1 MEISLKELQDAAV
14 DFAEAGGKL
23 TLNYFKKSF
32 DLEFKSD
39 NTPVTNAD
47 RNAEKVIREMIKS
60 YYPDHGI
67 IGEEFGTENE
77 DSEVVWVL
85 DPIDGTQ
92 SFIHGIPFYTT
103 LIGIL
108 VNGQPEV
115 GVIYAPALDEMVSAA
130 SGLGCT
136 LNGTGIQTRTCND
149 LSKATFLTTDVTTYE
164 EHGFQ
169 KPLESLLN
177 STRIHRT
184 WGDAYGH
191 LMVAAGRADIM
202 IDPVLSIWD
211 AAALL
216 PVLSEAGGSFT
227 DVHGE
232 KTIETGNAISTNKTL
247 AKKILPLFDEVS

>member
-1 MEISLKELQDAAV
+1 MKISLQELQSAAV
-14 DFAEAGGKL
+14 DFAEEGGKS
-23 TLNYFKKSF
+23 TLKYYKKSF

-39 NTPVTNAD
+39 DTPVTNAD
-47 RNAEKVIREMIKS
+47 RNAEKVIREKINK
-60 YYPDHGI
+60 YYPEHGI

-77 DSEVVWVL
+77 DADVVWVL

-108 VNGQPEV
+108 VEGQPEV
-115 GVIYAPALDEMVSAA
+115 GVIYAPALDEMVAA
-130 SGLGCT
+130 ATDLGCT
-136 LNGTGIQTRTCND
+136 LNGSEIEVRECKD
-149 LSKATFLTTDVTTYE
+149 LSKATFLSTDVTTYE

-169 KPLESLLN
+169 KPLESLLK

-191 LMVAAGRADIM
+191 MMVASGRADIM
-202 IDPVLSIWD
+202 IDPILSIWD

-216 PVLSEAGGSFT
+216 PVVSEAGGSFT

-232 KTIETGNAISTNKTL
+232 KTIETGNAITTNTTL
-247 AKKILPLFDEVS
+247 AKKIIQLFDEES

>member
-1 MEISLKELQDAAV
+1 MNISLQELQSAAV
-14 DFAEAGGKL
+14 EFARAGGKS
-23 TLNYFKKSF
+23 TLNYFKHSF

-47 RNAEKVIREMIKS
+47 RNAEKIIREMINS
-60 YYPDHGI
+60 YYPEHGI
-67 IGEEFGTENE
+67 IGEEFGKENE
-77 DSEVVWVL
+77 DSEIVWVL

-108 VNGQPEV
+108 INGQPEV
-115 GVIYAPALDEMVSAA
+115 GIIYAPALDEMVSAA
-130 SGLGCT
+130 TGLGCT
-136 LNGTGIQTRTCND
+136 LNGSEIQTRKCED
-149 LSKATFLTTDVTTYE
+149 LAESTFLTTDVTTYK

-169 KPLESLLN
+169 KPLERLLN
-177 STRIHRT
+177 SIRIHRT

-191 LMVAAGRADIM
+191 MMVAAGRADIM

-216 PVLSEAGGSFT
+216 PVIKEAGGSFT
-227 DVHGE
+227 DVYGNE
-232 KTIETGNAISTNKTL
+232 TIETGNAISTNKTL
-247 AKKILPLFDEVS
+247 AKQIIPLFDEDS

>member
-1 MEISLKELQDAAV
+1 MEISLKELRNAAV
-14 DFAEAGGKL
+14 DFAEAGGKA

-39 NTPVTNAD
+39 DTPVTNAD
-47 RNAEKVIREMIKS
+47 RNAEKVIREKIKS

-85 DPIDGTQ
+85 DPIDGTK

-103 LIGIL
+103 LIGIM
-108 VNGQPEV
+108 VKGKPEV
-115 GVIYAPALDEMVSAA
+115 GVIYAPALNEMVSAA
-130 SGLGCT
+130 TGLGCV
-136 LNGTGIQTRTCND
+136 LNDSDIHVRKCED
-149 LSKATFLTTDVTTYE
+149 LSKATFLTTDVTSYAE
-164 EHGFQ
+164 YGFQ
-169 KPLESLLN
+169 KPLEKLLDK
-177 STRIHRT
+177 TRIHRT

-191 LMVAAGRADIM
+191 MMVASGRADIM
-202 IDPVLSIWD
+202 IDPILSIWD

-216 PVLSEAGGSFT
+216 PILSEAGGSFT

-247 AKKILPLFDEVS
+247 AKQILPLFDEVS